1 MRVSIFLV
9 TLLLSLT
16 LTTGAGAADKI
27 KLALNWVPEP
37 EFGGIYA
44 AKQTGAFEKHGLEV
58 DIATGGAGTPTWQL
72 VATGKVDFA
81 VASADEV
88 VIARAQGA
96 DVVAFFAIYQTC
108 PQGIMVHAS
117 RGLKSLDDL
126 FKQGGKLAVEPG
138 LAYVNFLKTKYP
150 FDKIQLVAYDG
161 GIGNFLNDPK
171 FAQQCFVTSEP
182 LAAKKSGSDPQ
193 VFLVADAGY
202 NPYTAVIITR
212 GEVAKSRAQQVE
224 NLAAALRDGWRQ
236 YLDNPK
242 PANEMMAK
250 LNPDMPPET
259 MAAAAEAQKAL
270 IETDETKK
278 LGLGA
283 MTLER
288 WRELT
293 KQLVD
298 LHVVEK
304 DKAPTPNKCFVGTKP
319 AGS

>member
-1 MRVSIFLV
+1 
-9 TLLLSLT
+9 
-16 LTTGAGAADKI
+16 
-27 KLALNWVPEP
+27 
-37 EFGGIYA
+37 
-44 AKQTGAFEKHGLEV
+44 
-58 DIATGGAGTPTWQL
+58 
-72 VATGKVDFA
+72 
-81 VASADEV
+81 
-88 VIARAQGA
+88 
-96 DVVAFFAIYQTC
+96 
-108 PQGIMVHAS
+108 
-117 RGLKSLDDL
+117 
-126 FKQGGKLAVEPG
+126 
-138 LAYVNFLKTKYP
+138 VNFLKTKYP

-193 VFLVADAGY
+193 VFLVADSGY

-224 NLAAALRDGWRQ
+224 NLATALRDGWRQ

-278 LGLGA
+278 LGLGV